1 MDDLFNKIEN
11 EVKELTQAVIDK
23 SPEFYIDLPK
33 TDAVDY
39 TAGDLSDY
47 VARTSNAFIRAA
59 RFAGMAGAMHK
70 RAAGRYNQKFKTSR
84 TGNNADARDKS
95 AFEATKEEH
104 KALMQAESILELARS
119 LESACRL
126 ASESARKI
134 FDKVQAVEMGQRRLD
149 TGTSTDD
156 RQRSKIEYSY

>member
-1 MDDLFNKIEN
+1 MDDLFNKIED
-11 EVKELTQAVIDK
+11 EVVVLAKAVIDK

-39 TAGDLSDY
+39 TAEDLSDY
-47 VARTSNAFIRAA
+47 VARTANAFIRAA
-59 RFAGMAGAMHK
+59 RFAGMASAMHK
-70 RAAGRYNQKFKTSR
+70 RAAGRYNQKLKTSR
-84 TGNNADARDKS
+84 TGANADAREKA

-119 LESACRL
+119 LEGACRL

-134 FDKVQAVEMGQRRLD
+134 FDKVKDMEIGQKRLD
-149 TGTSTDD
+149 AGSASET
-156 RQRSKIEYSY
+156 RKKIEYSY